1 MSDFP
6 QLGVVM
12 QMYLE
17 REEMTE
23 SRAAGNNDPNDWK
36 IADQQIS
43 REIPASELA
52 EIDEFPSLSHED
64 TLALEA
70 MAANRLKVNKPEP
83 IAEYRKP
90 KSSYMAGFPA
100 MGMVIRNTM
109 FGAIAIGLVVAFYL
123 GLSGAKLVASA
134 PAPAHVVR
142 APEPVRTKVTTP
154 RHVRSYSSASHSGG
168 SGAAASAS
176 AKGASAKPVVDNTP
190 IPEYKGP
197 SSVTGASVSHRH
209 AYQTIT
215 LPGAGEE

>member
-1 MSDFP
+1 VIFP
-6 QLGVVM
+6 QVGVVM
-12 QMYLE
+12 QKYLE

-23 SRAAGNNDPNDWK
+23 SRASGNNEVEGWK
-36 IADQQIS
+36 TADQQIS
-43 REIPASELA
+43 REISASELS
-52 EIDEFPSLSHED
+52 ELDEFPSLSHED

-90 KSSYMAGFPA
+90 QSSFVASFPA

-123 GLSGAKLVASA
+123 GLSGAKLGASA
-134 PAPAHVVR
+134 PAPTHVVR
-142 APEPVRTKVTTP
+142 APEPVRTKVATP
-154 RHVRSYSSASHSGG
+154 RHVRSSHSGGG

-209 AYQTIT
+209 AYQTIS